1 MRPAA
6 ALLQVSKNATTM
18 ANRFKTLG
26 GLKLLL
32 SQELSAVSQH
42 QASCLQELRQLQGAV
57 GDPAGPEEMLI
68 EQAGQCGRCRW
79 DGWDIWEG
87 IWRDGAVLGLGFA

>member
-1 MRPAA
+1 MRP
-6 ALLQVSKNATTM
+6 LMRQVSKNATTM

-68 EQAGQCGRCRW
+68 EQAGQCGRCR
-79 DGWDIWEG
+79 
-87 IWRDGAVLGLGFA
+87 